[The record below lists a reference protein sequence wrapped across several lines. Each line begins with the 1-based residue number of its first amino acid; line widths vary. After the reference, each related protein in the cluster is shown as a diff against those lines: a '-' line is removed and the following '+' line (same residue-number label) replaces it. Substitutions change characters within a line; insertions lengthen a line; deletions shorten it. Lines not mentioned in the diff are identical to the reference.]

1 MSQPVS
7 IILPNYKTPDLTR
20 LCLRSLRKYTPH
32 DMIRIFVVDNA
43 SGDESLDYLRSL
55 DWIRLIERTPAD
67 IAGLEPAVMH
77 TTAMDLAMKEVDTPF
92 VLSFH
97 TDTIVYSPEWLE
109 FLLGRI
115 DRDEKI
121 AGVGSWKLE
130 FIPPAKR
137 FGKKLEVVEN
147 RVKQLLGLKKPEVRF
162 LRSHCALYRTD
173 LLRQYTHGFSEGK
186 SAGNSIHQ
194 YLVDA
199 GFTMEFIPPELLIR
213 YMEHLNHATMILNPV
228 VGSRR
233 TSAPKA
239 RRALDARMARF
250 RDILA
255 DDSLDK

>member
-1 MSQPVS
+1 MNPPVS

-32 DMIRIFVVDNA
+32 DAIRIFVVDNA
-43 SGDESLDYLRSL
+43 SGDESLEYLRSL
-55 DWIRLIERTPAD
+55 GWIRLIERNPAD
-67 IAGLEPAVMH
+67 IDGMAPALMH
-77 TTAMDLAMKEVDTPF
+77 TTAMDLALKEVDTPF

-97 TDTIVYSPEWLE
+97 TDTIVYSPDWLE

-115 DRDEKI
+115 SWDEKI

-130 FIPPAKR
+130 VVPPLKR
-137 FGKKLEVVEN
+137 FGKGIEDGL
-147 RVKQLLGLKKPEVRF
+147 KQLLGKKKPEYRF

-186 SAGNSIHQ
+186 SAGKSIHR

-199 GFTMEFIPPELLIR
+199 GFMMEFIPPELLIR

-239 RRALDARMARF
+239 RRALESRMARF

>member
-7 IILPNYKTPDLTR
+7 IILPNYKTPDLVR

-32 DMIRIFVVDNA
+32 DAIRIFVVDNA

-55 DWIRLIERTPAD
+55 PWIRLIERTPTD
-67 IAGLEPAVMH
+67 IQGMEPALMH
-77 TTAMDLAMKEVDTPF
+77 TTAMDLALREVDTPF

-97 TDTIVYSPEWLE
+97 TDTIVYSPDWLD

-115 DRDEKI
+115 SRADNI

-130 FIPPAKR
+130 YIPPAKR

-173 LLRQYTHGFSEGK
+173 LLRKYTNGFTEGK
-186 SAGNSIHQ
+186 SAGKAIHKH
-194 YLVDA
+194 LTDA
-199 GFTMEFIPPELLIR
+199 GFIMEFIPPEILIK
-213 YMEHLNHATMILNPV
+213 YMDHLNHATMILNP
-228 VGSRR
+228 SISDRK
-233 TSAPKA
+233 TSAPEV
-239 RRALDARMARF
+239 REALDAKMARF

>member
-20 LCLRSLRKYTPH
+20 LCLRSLRKYTSH
-32 DMIRIFVVDNA
+32 DAIRIFVVDNA

-55 DWIRLIERTPAD
+55 DWIRLIERAPAD
-67 IAGLEPAVMH
+67 IAGMKPALMH
-77 TTAMDLAMKEVDTPF
+77 TTAMDLAFQEVDTPF

-97 TDTIVYSPEWLE
+97 TDTIVYSPDWLD

-115 DRDEKI
+115 SRADNI

-130 FIPPAKR
+130 YIPPAKR

-186 SAGNSIHQ
+186 SAGKSVHK
-194 YLVDA
+194 YLTDA
-199 GFTMEFIPPELLIR
+199 GYTMEFIPPEILLK

-239 RRALDARMARF
+239 RKALEAGMARY

>member
-7 IILPNYKTPDLTR
+7 IILPNYRTPDLTR

-32 DMIRIFVVDNA
+32 DAIRVIAVDNA
-43 SGDESLDYLRSL
+43 SGDESLEYLRSL
-55 DWIRLIERTPAD
+55 DWIQLIERTPAD
-67 IAGLEPAVMH
+67 IAGLEPAIMH

-97 TDTIVYSPEWLE
+97 TDTIVYSPDWLD

-115 DRDEKI
+115 KRDEKI

-130 FIPPAKR
+130 YIPPAKR

-186 SAGNSIHQ
+186 SAGKSVHK
-194 YLVDA
+194 YLTDA
-199 GFTMEFIPPELLIR
+199 GYTMEFIPPEILLK

-239 RRALDARMARF
+239 RQALESRMARY